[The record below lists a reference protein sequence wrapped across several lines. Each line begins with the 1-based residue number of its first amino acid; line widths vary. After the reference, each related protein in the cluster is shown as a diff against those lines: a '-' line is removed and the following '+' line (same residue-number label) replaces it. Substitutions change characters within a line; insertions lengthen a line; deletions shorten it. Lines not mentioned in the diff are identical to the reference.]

1 MQEPKSTMHRPWS
14 SYDFDSST
22 KLIALQM
29 PHALKMAEWPIRDF
43 DSTHSAMAVTIQ
55 GTSLVATL
63 SKLPAHW
70 WMSLVDT
77 LNDRFEITACVDLHP
92 KATSVQ
98 KRGLPLNSVHRM
110 DYLSERIS
118 EHHDPHDVASS
129 TSAEIAGTKTYH
141 YTRSSA

>member
-1 MQEPKSTMHRPWS
+1 MWEPKSTMHRPWS

-43 DSTHSAMAVTIQ
+43 DSTHSAMADTIQ

-63 SKLPAHW
+63 LKLPAHW

-77 LNDRFEITACVDLHP
+77 LMSEGGLHRPGDCPADRCSPLALT
-92 KATSVQ
+92 KAPTV
-98 KRGLPLNSVHRM
+98 
-110 DYLSERIS
+110 LSPC
-118 EHHDPHDVASS
+118 D
-129 TSAEIAGTKTYH
+129 
-141 YTRSSA
+141 TRSRTGP

>member
-43 DSTHSAMAVTIQ
+43 DSTHSAMADTIQ

-70 WMSLVDT
+70 WMSLVGT
-77 LNDRFEITACVDLHP
+77 LSSLRRNYRCADLHP
-92 KATSVQ
+92 N
-98 KRGLPLNSVHRM
+98 L
-110 DYLSERIS
+110 
-118 EHHDPHDVASS
+118 AS
-129 TSAEIAGTKTYH
+129 TP
-141 YTRSSA
+141 

>member
-43 DSTHSAMAVTIQ
+43 DSTHSAMADTIQ

-77 LNDRFEITACVDLHP
+77 LNDRFEITACVDLE
-92 KATSVQ
+92 AIDNTSPF
-98 KRGLPLNSVHRM
+98 LHL
-110 DYLSERIS
+110 
-118 EHHDPHDVASS
+118 
-129 TSAEIAGTKTYH
+129 
-141 YTRSSA
+141 